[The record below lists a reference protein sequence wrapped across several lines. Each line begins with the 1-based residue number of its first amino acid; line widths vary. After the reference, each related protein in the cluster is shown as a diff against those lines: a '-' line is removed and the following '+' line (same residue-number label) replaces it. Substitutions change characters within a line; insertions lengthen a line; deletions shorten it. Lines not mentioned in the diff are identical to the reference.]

1 MRKMKMKNES
11 LICIVVII
19 LIAILET
26 VTGNYTKESV
36 EYLKSDLYQIKQEIE
51 AEDKKKISEKVM
63 NAKENWK
70 DRANKMAYY
79 VEHDELEKVNVYLV
93 GVENNTE
100 TEEYNDAKSEL
111 EKCIYILEHIEE
123 KYKFNLKNIF

>member
-1 MRKMKMKNES
+1 MKNES

-26 VTGNYTKESV
+26 VTGNYTKDSI
-36 EYLKSDLYQIKQEIE
+36 EYLKNDLYQIKQEIE
-51 AEDKKKISEKVM
+51 TEDKKKISEKVM

-93 GVENNTE
+93 GVESNTE

>member
-1 MRKMKMKNES
+1 MKNES

-19 LIAILET
+19 LIAILEM
-26 VTGNYTKESV
+26 VTGNYTKDSV

-51 AEDKKKISEKVM
+51 TEDKKKISEKVI

-93 GVENNTE
+93 GVESNTE
-100 TEEYNDAKSEL
+100 NEEYNDAKSEL

>member
-1 MRKMKMKNES
+1 MKNES

-19 LIAILET
+19 LIAILEM

-51 AEDKKKISEKVM
+51 TEDKKKISEKVI

-93 GVENNTE
+93 GVESNTE
-100 TEEYNDAKSEL
+100 NEEYNDAKSEL

>member
-1 MRKMKMKNES
+1 MKNES

-19 LIAILET
+19 LIAILEK

-51 AEDKKKISEKVM
+51 TEDKKKISEKVM

-123 KYKFNLKNIF
+123 KYKFNLKNIFQKN

>member
-1 MRKMKMKNES
+1 MKNES

-19 LIAILET
+19 LIAILEM

-51 AEDKKKISEKVM
+51 TEDKKKISEKVM

-93 GVENNTE
+93 GVESDTE

>member
-1 MRKMKMKNES
+1 MKMKNES

-19 LIAILET
+19 LIAILEI
-26 VTGNYTKESV
+26 VTGNYTKDSV
-36 EYLKSDLYQIKQEIE
+36 EYLKNDLYQIKQEIE
-51 AEDKKKISEKVM
+51 TEDKKKISEKVI

-93 GVENNTE
+93 GVESNTE
-100 TEEYNDAKSEL
+100 TEEYNDAKLEL

>member
-1 MRKMKMKNES
+1 MRNES
-11 LICIVVII
+11 FICIVVII
-19 LIAILET
+19 LIAILEM
-26 VTGNYTKESV
+26 VTGNYTKDSV

-51 AEDKKKISEKVM
+51 TEDKKKISEKVI

-93 GVENNTE
+93 GVESNTE
-100 TEEYNDAKSEL
+100 NEEYNDAKSEL

>member
-1 MRKMKMKNES
+1 MKMKNES

-19 LIAILET
+19 LIAILEM

-51 AEDKKKISEKVM
+51 TEDKKKISEKVM

-93 GVENNTE
+93 GVESNTE

-123 KYKFNLKNIF
+123 KYKFNLKNIFQKN

>member
-1 MRKMKMKNES
+1 MKNES

-19 LIAILET
+19 LIAILEM

-51 AEDKKKISEKVM
+51 TEDKKKISEKVM

-93 GVENNTE
+93 GVESNTE

>member
-1 MRKMKMKNES
+1 MKMRNDS

-19 LIAILET
+19 LIAILEM
-26 VTGNYTKESV
+26 VTGNYTKDSV

-51 AEDKKKISEKVM
+51 TEDKKKISEKVI

-93 GVENNTE
+93 GVESNTE
-100 TEEYNDAKSEL
+100 NEEYNDAKSEL

>member
-1 MRKMKMKNES
+1 MKNES

-19 LIAILET
+19 LIAILEM
-26 VTGNYTKESV
+26 VTGNYTKDSV
-36 EYLKSDLYQIKQEIE
+36 EYLKNDLYQIKQEIE
-51 AEDKKKISEKVM
+51 TEDKKKISEKVM

-70 DRANKMAYY
+70 DMANKMAYY
-79 VEHDELEKVNVYLV
+79 VEHDELEIVNVYLV
-93 GVENNTE
+93 GVESNTE

>member
-1 MRKMKMKNES
+1 MKNES

-19 LIAILET
+19 LIAILEM
-26 VTGNYTKESV
+26 VTGNYTKDSV

-51 AEDKKKISEKVM
+51 TEDKKKISEKVM

-93 GVENNTE
+93 GVESNTE
-100 TEEYNDAKSEL
+100 NEEYNDAKSEL

>member
-1 MRKMKMKNES
+1 MKNES

-19 LIAILET
+19 LIAILEM
-26 VTGNYTKESV
+26 VTGNYTKDSV

-51 AEDKKKISEKVM
+51 TEDKKKISEKVM

-93 GVENNTE
+93 GVESNTE

-123 KYKFNLKNIF
+123 KYKFNLKNIFQKN

>member
-1 MRKMKMKNES
+1 MKNES

-19 LIAILET
+19 LIAILEM
-26 VTGNYTKESV
+26 VTGNYTKDSV
-36 EYLKSDLYQIKQEIE
+36 EYLKNDLYQIKQEIE
-51 AEDKKKISEKVM
+51 TEDKKKISEKVM

-93 GVENNTE
+93 GVESNTE

>member
-1 MRKMKMKNES
+1 MKNES

-19 LIAILET
+19 LIAILEM
-26 VTGNYTKESV
+26 VTGNYTKDSV
-36 EYLKSDLYQIKQEIE
+36 EYLKNDLYQIKQEIE
-51 AEDKKKISEKVM
+51 TEDKEKISEKVM
-63 NAKENWK
+63 NAKKNWK

-93 GVENNTE
+93 GVESDTE

>member
-1 MRKMKMKNES
+1 MKNES

-19 LIAILET
+19 LIAILEM

-36 EYLKSDLYQIKQEIE
+36 EYLKNDLYQIKQEIE
-51 AEDKKKISEKVM
+51 TEDKKKISEKVI

-93 GVENNTE
+93 GVESNTE
-100 TEEYNDAKSEL
+100 NEEYNDAKSEL

>member
-1 MRKMKMKNES
+1 MKNES

-19 LIAILET
+19 LIAILEM
-26 VTGNYTKESV
+26 VTGNYTKDSV

-51 AEDKKKISEKVM
+51 TEDKKKISEKVI

-93 GVENNTE
+93 GLESNTE
-100 TEEYNDAKSEL
+100 NEEYNDAKSEL

>member
-1 MRKMKMKNES
+1 MKMRNES

-19 LIAILET
+19 LIAILEM
-26 VTGNYTKESV
+26 VTGNYTKDSV

-51 AEDKKKISEKVM
+51 TEDKKKISEKVI

-93 GVENNTE
+93 GVESNTE
-100 TEEYNDAKSEL
+100 NEEYNDAKSEL

>member
-1 MRKMKMKNES
+1 MKNES

-19 LIAILET
+19 LIAILEM

-36 EYLKSDLYQIKQEIE
+36 EYLKNDLYQIKQEIE
-51 AEDKKKISEKVM
+51 TEDKKKISEKVM

-70 DRANKMAYY
+70 DRTNKMAYY

-93 GVENNTE
+93 GVESNTE

>member
-1 MRKMKMKNES
+1 MKNES

-51 AEDKKKISEKVM
+51 TEDKKKISEKVM

-93 GVENNTE
+93 GVESNTE
-100 TEEYNDAKSEL
+100 TEEYNNAKSEL

>member
-1 MRKMKMKNES
+1 MKNES

>member
-1 MRKMKMKNES
+1 MKNES

-51 AEDKKKISEKVM
+51 TEDKKKISEKVM

-93 GVENNTE
+93 GVESDTE

>member
-1 MRKMKMKNES
+1 MKNES

-19 LIAILET
+19 LITILEM

-36 EYLKSDLYQIKQEIE
+36 EYLKNDLYQIKQEIE
-51 AEDKKKISEKVM
+51 TEDKKKISEKVI

-93 GVENNTE
+93 GVESNTE
-100 TEEYNDAKSEL
+100 NEEYNDAKSEL

>member
-1 MRKMKMKNES
+1 MRNES

-19 LIAILET
+19 LIAILEM

-51 AEDKKKISEKVM
+51 TEDKKKISEKVM

-93 GVENNTE
+93 GVESDTE

>member
-1 MRKMKMKNES
+1 MKNES

-19 LIAILET
+19 LIAILEM
-26 VTGNYTKESV
+26 VTGNYTKDSV

-51 AEDKKKISEKVM
+51 TEDKKKISEKVM

-93 GVENNTE
+93 GVESNTE

>member
-1 MRKMKMKNES
+1 MKNES

-51 AEDKKKISEKVM
+51 TEDKKKISEKVM

-93 GVENNTE
+93 GVESNTE

>member
-1 MRKMKMKNES
+1 MRNES

-19 LIAILET
+19 LIAILEM
-26 VTGNYTKESV
+26 VTGNYTKDSV

-51 AEDKKKISEKVM
+51 TEDKKKISEKVI

-93 GVENNTE
+93 GVESNTE
-100 TEEYNDAKSEL
+100 NEEYNDAKSEL

>member
-1 MRKMKMKNES
+1 MKNES

-19 LIAILET
+19 LIAILEM

-51 AEDKKKISEKVM
+51 TEDKKKISEKVI
-63 NAKENWK
+63 NAQENWK

-93 GVENNTE
+93 GVESNTE

>member
-1 MRKMKMKNES
+1 MKMKNES

-51 AEDKKKISEKVM
+51 TEDKKKISEKVM

-93 GVENNTE
+93 GVESNTE

-123 KYKFNLKNIF
+123 KYKFNLKNIFQKN